1 MEGQV
6 DQELEFG
13 GLIKWGCRPVCSFE
27 NLVHVIGHAPEQL
40 REIDGISHQ
49 PAGLDVIAVRTYRRQ
64 SVLLGELGDQL
75 AVRVKVP
82 FA

>member
-1 MEGQV
+1 
-6 DQELEFG
+6 LH
-13 GLIKWGCRPVCSFE
+13 I
-27 NLVHVIGHAPEQL
+27 IGHAPEQL